1 MDYDKDFQ
9 SASGCF
15 FFASPKV
22 VVSILFSLLNRPL
35 NGARLLFTRHAVG
48 TESLEMEDARI
59 DFDQA
64 SWVGLSVGNLDE
76 QQEPFL
82 KHLLL
87 DMWYVTKASG
97 S

>member
-1 MDYDKDFQ
+1 MEYDKDFQ

-15 FFASPKV
+15 FASPKA
-22 VVSILFSLLNRPL
+22 VVSILSSLLNRPL

-64 SWVGLSVGNLDE
+64 S
-76 QQEPFL
+76 
-82 KHLLL
+82 
-87 DMWYVTKASG
+87 
-97 S
+97 

>member
-1 MDYDKDFQ
+1 MF
-9 SASGCF
+9 ASETWTMTRISNLLRGV

-22 VVSILFSLLNRPL
+22 VVSILSSLLNWPL

-48 TESLEMEDARI
+48 TESWEMEDARI

-64 SWVGLSVGNLDE
+64 SWAGLSVGNLDE

-87 DMWYVTKASG
+87 DM
-97 S
+97 